1 MGINFGFTDP
11 GIRGTGVGAKILDK
25 ILEWGR
31 SKGKTACAV
40 DFESANVLGRS
51 FWLHHFK
58 AVCFSA
64 IRFVDPKVAQDG
76 QNQ

>member
-76 QNQ
+76 